1 MNNLVIN
8 DSDNVFIALN
18 EDQEYKRGHK
28 YALRDINKGDE
39 IIKYGHRIGY
49 AGQNI
54 SKGDHVHTHNV
65 STSLG
70 NIVEYK
76 YREEVKE
83 NKEVKEDFGVLENKK
98 VIDKTFKA
106 YERPSGEVGVRN
118 ELWII
123 PTVGCVNGVAT
134 AIIES
139 FKERCLEEGIS
150 LKKMTNFDGVYTFP
164 HNYGCSQMGDDHL
177 NTKKTLQ
184 NIVKHPNAG
193 GVLVLGLGCE
203 NNQIDSFKKTL
214 GSYNEERV
222 LFMNSQ
228 DVEDEIESGLNL
240 LWELF
245 ERMQKDQRTKQA
257 LSKLRIGLECGGSDG
272 LSGVTANP
280 MVGVVSDY
288 IVDAGGTTVLTE
300 VPEMFGGETILMNRC
315 INESTFD
322 KTVKMVNGFKDYYKR
337 HGQVIYENP
346 SPGNKKKVA

>member
-1 MNNLVIN
+1 
-8 DSDNVFIALN
+8 
-18 EDQEYKRGHK
+18 
-28 YALRDINKGDE
+28 
-39 IIKYGHRIGY
+39 
-49 AGQNI
+49 
-54 SKGDHVHTHNV
+54 
-65 STSLG
+65 
-70 NIVEYK
+70 
-76 YREEVKE
+76 
-83 NKEVKEDFGVLENKK
+83 
-98 VIDKTFKA
+98 
-106 YERPSGEVGVRN
+106 
-118 ELWII
+118 
-123 PTVGCVNGVAT
+123 
-134 AIIES
+134 
-139 FKERCLEEGIS
+139 
-150 LKKMTNFDGVYTFP
+150 
-164 HNYGCSQMGDDHL
+164 
-177 NTKKTLQ
+177 
-184 NIVKHPNAG
+184 
-193 GVLVLGLGCE
+193 
-203 NNQIDSFKKTL
+203 
-214 GSYNEERV
+214 
-222 LFMNSQ
+222 MNSQ